1 MIQAQPTSLF
11 AYINEVKPTLGH
23 RQKTIYEAL
32 GLRES
37 FTNTEMA
44 AYLDWPINTITPRMK
59 ELRKIGLVRCAGTRE
74 CKVTGRNVL
83 SWEIGKII

>member
-1 MIQAQPTSLF
+1 MIQAQQTSLF
-11 AYINEVKPTLGH
+11 AYHAEVKPTLGH

-32 GLRES
+32 GTRES

-83 SWEIGKII
+83 SWEIGRLI